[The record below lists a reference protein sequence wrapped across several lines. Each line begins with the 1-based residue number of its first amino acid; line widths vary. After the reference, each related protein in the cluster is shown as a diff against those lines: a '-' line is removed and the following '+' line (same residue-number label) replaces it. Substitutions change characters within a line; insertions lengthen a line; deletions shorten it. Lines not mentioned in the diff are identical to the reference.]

1 MEYYDK
7 NNNVRAELLDKEAHN
22 QAHKFIQFY
31 YNKREKKEKADVKK
45 TLTSSQLRRFFYEF
59 RQLEKKVNING
70 FDKVKPLIKMTKSK
84 VAYAYGPSPKKRKIP
99 EAFKNFLIENV
110 DKIDTEKD
118 FRTFMLY
125 FEAVVGFYY
134 GIPEVPN

>member
-1 MEYYDK
+1 MEYYDQ

-22 QAHKFIQFY
+22 QAQKFIQFY

-45 TLTSSQLRRFFYEF
+45 TLTSSQLRRFFNEF

-84 VAYAYGPSPKKRKIP
+84 AVYASNPRKPKIP

-110 DKIDTEKD
+110 DKINTEKD
-118 FRTFMLY
+118 FQTFMLY

-134 GIPEVPN
+134 GIPGVPN